1 MAINQQ
7 KVFLIEKNQKE
18 IIDELT
24 NEEAGIIFKAI
35 FEYVET
41 KKTPNLEK
49 TLKIVFKQFK
59 QKLDFFE
66 EKYEQKCLKNKENI
80 EKYWKEKKEK
90 NSDTN
95 VYERIQTNTNV
106 YKIKEKEK
114 EKEKIKVKVKEKVKK
129 NNITYM
135 SSCPSQDTVDDS
147 PSFNSNCAL
156 IVTHLNEMT
165 GSKYNLIAESTKR
178 LIKPLLKDYSVDDI
192 ILVIDKM
199 CYLWN
204 KEPKKGEK
212 DMRLYLRP
220 STLFRRSNFENYLG
234 MNVPQKKLTTT
245 DLAKNMDFSEF
256 R

>member
-1 MAINQQ
+1 MAVSQQ

-24 NEEAGIIFKAI
+24 DEEAGIIFKAI

-41 KKTPNLEK
+41 RKTPNLEK

-95 VYERIQTNTNV
+95 VNERIQSNTNV

-114 EKEKIKVKVKEKVKK
+114 EKEKVKVKVKEKN

-135 SSCPSQDTVDDS
+135 SSCPKTGILDEGA
-147 PSFNSNCAL
+147 SFNSDCTL
-156 IVTHLNEMT
+156 IITRLNELT
-165 GSKYNLIAESTKR
+165 GSKYSSTAESTKR
-178 LIKPLLKDYSVDDI
+178 LLKPLLKDYSVDDI

-212 DMRLYLRP
+212 DMRIYLRP

-234 MNVPQKKLTTT
+234 MNIPQKKLTTT
-245 DLAKNMDFSEF
+245 DLAKNMDFSDF

>member
-18 IIDELT
+18 IIDELSD
-24 NEEAGIIFKAI
+24 EEAGIIFKAI

-66 EKYEQKCLKNKENI
+66 EKYQQKCLKNKENI
-80 EKYWKEKKEK
+80 EKYWKEKKGK
-90 NSDTN
+90 KDDTN
-95 VYERIQTNTNV
+95 VNERIQSYTNV

-114 EKEKIKVKVKEKVKK
+114 VKVKEKVKEK
-129 NNITYM
+129 NNNNITYM
-135 SSCPSQDTVDDS
+135 LGNPESGVPESASSFSSDCT
-147 PSFNSNCAL
+147 L
-156 IVTHLNEMT
+156 IIGRLNQLT
-165 GSKYNLIAESTKR
+165 GSRYSTSAESTKR
-178 LIKPLLKDYSVDDI
+178 LLKPLLDDYSVDDI

-204 KEPKKGEK
+204 REPKKGEK

-245 DLAKNMDFSEF
+245 DLAKTLDFSEF